1 MGISDVAVKTF
12 DSSGSQSL
20 CRTNEYSGNEE
31 IKSSFISKCQK
42 MYISGSGETVIPGSL
57 RTFPTTKSMD
67 TFNIN
72 SDTDA
77 ISDIT
82 LNIEFKLKR
91 PSLNTLNGGAGAIS
105 IPAFAAP
112 GTGYQNGEKVNFIQG
127 GEDKGGV
134 GTVVTTTGGAVESVN
149 VTTPGSGY
157 AAPYPGQVVLRSQRT
172 DFLDTG
178 TEATAVYDFL
188 QGVTDWN
195 ANVSKDIILGLIDK
209 VEIKLGSL
217 TAQTL
222 TADDIYIRNL
232 TELGQPF
239 TFSAPFETAYRVGH
253 GGGGV
258 QQPIGENNVW
268 KHHYTSDDAVL
279 VIQAACSI
287 PFIGRS
293 KDMSRSLLQAG
304 ALTNSVTAKVYYN
317 NIYTSHTT
325 PGGSHYQIL
334 SAGDAVRQPDDW
346 PPPPTPHVPVEE
358 DFLDTSYFKSF
369 ITVKTHKIS
378 ETEKNFI
385 SKNIIHKV
393 LNTSTNVTKDIRKNT
408 TLTPSNESDVT
419 DVEVDLENVSLNV
432 SHLLIGIR
440 LPHTHNQTL
449 SVKATGSP
457 SAQDL
462 RWNTVDN
469 QLSTPFSVIDSQT
482 FNAPTDDV
490 MPPDNLFGYMP
501 NAIESMELV
510 IGSDRTGFIKGA
522 SAKIGGCENFTLLNS
537 DKNSAHY
544 IVTLAEKA
552 FDTSGVPFSKCNNK
566 KLLIKL
572 NNYIFKKVGVT
583 PNPLSDATYT
593 QDAII
598 TVTACGTKVQT
609 VVGGSMSFM

>member
-1 MGISDVAVKTF
+1 MGISNVAVKTF

-31 IKSSFISKCQK
+31 VKSSFISKCQK

-57 RTFPTTKSMD
+57 RTFPTTKSVD

-91 PSLNTLNGGAGAIS
+91 QSLNGGTGVIITNDATFIGGS
-105 IPAFAAP
+105 
-112 GTGYQNGEKVNFIQG
+112 GYQNGETVNFTQG
-127 GEDKGGV
+127 ATGLGGQ
-134 GTVVTTTGGAVESVN
+134 GTVTVAAGEVSAVT
-149 VTTPGSGY
+149 VTTPGTGY
-157 AAPYPGQVVLRSQRT
+157 APSDPVQLLVSQRT
-172 DFLDTG
+172 DFSG
-178 TEATAVYDFL
+178 TIAEATYNFVEGA
-188 QGVTDWN
+188 TTWN

-217 TAQTL
+217 TVQTL

-239 TFSAPFETAYRVGH
+239 TFSAPFENTTLYTGSR
-253 GGGGV
+253 
-258 QQPIGENNVW
+258 PIAENNVW
-268 KHHYTSDDAVL
+268 KHNTVNDEVVL

-304 ALTNSVTAKVYYN
+304 ALTNAVNVKVYYN
-317 NIYTSHTT
+317 NIYTSNNKA
-325 PGGSHYQIL
+325 GDSHYQIL
-334 SAGDAVRQPDDW
+334 SAGDAGTPLDGALPD
-346 PPPPTPHVPVEE
+346 TPVEE
-358 DFLDTSYFKSF
+358 DFLDKNYFKSF

-385 SKNIIHKV
+385 SKNIINRV
-393 LNTSTNVTKDIRKNT
+393 LNTSTNVTKDIPKNT
-408 TLTPSNESDVT
+408 TLTPSNESGVT
-419 DVEVDLENVSLNV
+419 DIEVDLENVSLNV

-440 LPHTHNQTL
+440 LPHTHNKTL
-449 SVKATGSP
+449 SVKAAGKP

-462 RWNTVDN
+462 IRITVDN
-469 QLSTPFSVIDSQT
+469 QLSTPFSVIDIRT
-482 FNAPTDDV
+482 YNRPVLGA
-490 MPPDNLFGYMP
+490 PDNLFGYMP
-501 NAIESMELV
+501 NAIESMELI

-544 IVTLAEKA
+544 IFTLAEKA
-552 FDTSGVPFSKCNNK
+552 FDTSGIPFSKCNNK

-572 NNYIFKKVGVT
+572 NNYIFKTAFRTWGVT

-593 QDAII
+593 QNAII
-598 TVTACGTKVQT
+598 TVTACGTQVQT

>member
-1 MGISDVAVKTF
+1 MGISNVAVKTF

-20 CRTNEYSGNEE
+20 YRTNEYSGDEE
-31 IKSSFISKCQK
+31 VKSSFISKSNK
-42 MYISGSGETVIPGSL
+42 LYISGSGETVIPGSL
-57 RTFPTTKSMD
+57 RVFPTTNSVD

-82 LNIEFKLKR
+82 LNIEFRLKK
-91 PSLNTLNGGAGAIS
+91 P
-105 IPAFAAP
+105 P
-112 GTGYQNGEKVNFIQG
+112 
-127 GEDKGGV
+127 
-134 GTVVTTTGGAVESVN
+134 
-149 VTTPGSGY
+149 
-157 AAPYPGQVVLRSQRT
+157 
-172 DFLDTG
+172 TG
-178 TEATAVYDFL
+178 TAPASWD
-188 QGVTDWN
+188 
-195 ANVSKDIILGLIDK
+195 ANVCKDIILAMINK
-209 VEIKLGSL
+209 VEIKTGSL

-239 TFSAPFETAYRVGH
+239 TFSAPFENAVKEDKDGAGTADHR
-253 GGGGV
+253 
-258 QQPIGENNVW
+258 PLAERNVW
-268 KHHYTSDDAVL
+268 KHHSTAAATVL

-287 PFIGRS
+287 PFMGRS

-304 ALTNSVTAKVYYN
+304 ALTNAVTAKVYYN
-317 NIYTSHTT
+317 NIYTSNSLAKE
-325 PGGSHYQIL
+325 SHYQIL
-334 SAGDAVRQPDDW
+334 SAGNGSGGTGTVNSGN
-346 PPPPTPHVPVEE
+346 
-358 DFLDTSYFKSF
+358 FLDINYFKSF
-369 ITVKTHKIS
+369 VTVKTHIIS

-393 LNTSTNVTKDIRKNT
+393 LNTSSNVTKDIPKKTLNT
-408 TLTPSNESDVT
+408 PTEGVT

-440 LPHTHNQTL
+440 LPHVNNKKL
-449 SVKATGSP
+449 SVDTGITKSPDEVDLTSATG
-457 SAQDL
+457 
-462 RWNTVDN
+462 DN

-482 FNAPTDDV
+482 FYEPT
-490 MPPDNLFGYMP
+490 MFAADNLFGYMP

-572 NNYIFKKVGVT
+572 NNFIFNTNVVT
-583 PNPLSDATYT
+583 SNPLSGTATEFP
-593 QDAII
+593 QNAVI

>member
-1 MGISDVAVKTF
+1 MGISNVAIKTF
-12 DSSGSQSL
+12 DSTGSQSL
-20 CRTNEYSGNEE
+20 CRTNEYKGDEE
-31 IKSSFISKCQK
+31 VKSSFISKGQK

-57 RTFPTTKSMD
+57 RTFPTTKSVD

-91 PSLNTLNGGAGAIS
+91 QAPSTGLGAITVTV
-105 IPAFAAP
+105 P
-112 GTGYQNGEKVNFIQG
+112 GTGYTAGETLNITQG
-127 GEDKGGV
+127 SEG
-134 GTVVTTTGGAVESVN
+134 TGGTGTFTLTGSGVSDIIITN
-149 VTTPGSGY
+149 PGSGY
-157 AAPYPGQVVLRSQRT
+157 AENSVVTLTGATSGAT
-172 DFLDTG
+172 ATG
-178 TEATAVYDFL
+178 TCSLLV
-188 QGVTDWN
+188 GDWN
-195 ANVSKDIILGLIDK
+195 ANVSKDIILGLIHK

-239 TFSAPFETAYRVGH
+239 TFSAPFENAIKAPATAA
-253 GGGGV
+253 V
-258 QQPIGENNVW
+258 QRPLVENNVW
-268 KHHYTSDDAVL
+268 KHHGTDTTADL

-304 ALTNSVTAKVYYN
+304 ALTNAVTAKVYYN
-317 NIYTSHTT
+317 NIYTSNTT
-325 PGGSHYQIL
+325 PGDSHYQIL
-334 SAGDAVRQPDDW
+334 SAGDAAGV
-346 PPPPTPHVPVEE
+346 PTAIGTSGE
-358 DFLDTSYFKSF
+358 FLDPSYFKSF
-369 ITVKTHKIS
+369 ITVKTHIIS

-393 LNTSTNVTKDIRKNT
+393 LNTSTNVTKDITRIIDVT
-408 TLTPSNESDVT
+408 TSTEGVT

-440 LPHTHNQTL
+440 LPHVHNEKLKVKYVGSTSPHNTDL
-449 SVKATGSP
+449 VSVTKE
-457 SAQDL
+457 
-462 RWNTVDN
+462 N

-482 FNAPTDDV
+482 FNAPTSD
-490 MPPDNLFGYMP
+490 PPDNLFGYMP

-510 IGSDRTGFIKGA
+510 IGSDRTGFIKGS

-552 FDTSGVPFSKCNNK
+552 FDTSGIPFSKCNNK

-572 NNYIFKKVGVT
+572 NKHIFKTVGVT
-583 PNPLSDATYT
+583 PNPLSNASYT
-593 QDAII
+593 QNAII
-598 TVTACGTKVQT
+598 TVTACGTKVQSL
-609 VVGGSMSFM
+609 VGGSMSFM